1 MWAMDVEAVMKICHN
16 PENETVVHS
25 IAPVWNGES
34 RVLILGTMPSPK
46 SREQGFFYMHP
57 QNRFWTVLPKVFA
70 EKLAHPNK
78 SEDKKSAVDERLEF
92 LLRHRIAM
100 WDVLASCS
108 IKGASDSSICHE
120 IPNDFFPIF
129 RGAKIS
135 NVFFTGKTAYNIW
148 KKLCAELYEKEFNL
162 TCRCLPSTSP
172 ANARFSVDML
182 VEEYSA
188 IKKCL
193 EMSKISK
200 T

>member
-1 MWAMDVEAVMKICHN
+1 MVMEAVMGINLN
-16 PENETVVHS
+16 PGNETVVHS

-57 QNRFWTVLPKVFA
+57 QNRFWTVLPKVFG
-70 EKLAHPNK
+70 ETLLHPNK
-78 SEDKKSAVDERLEF
+78 STDIESAVNERRDF
-92 LLRHRIAM
+92 LLRHKLAL

-108 IKGASDSSICHE
+108 IKGASDSSISRE
-120 IPNDFFPIF
+120 IPNDFMPIF

-148 KKLCAELYEKEFNL
+148 KKLCANLYEKGFNL
-162 TCRCLPSTSP
+162 TCTALPSTSP
-172 ANARFSVDML
+172 ANARCSVDML

-193 EMSKISK
+193 
-200 T
+200 